1 MTFLPVL
8 PVYVLASLAAIVVIV
23 RVVTLYRLLER
34 TPAGRY
40 RWVVLRWAGLTFAAL
55 LLVLA
60 AFRPGVPVEGDRQ
73 ASATQELISD
83 INVFLVVDRSVTSRI
98 ADYGDDQPRMV
109 GIRND
114 ITAVIDQYRGARF
127 DLIGFATKAAV
138 DWPIS
143 ADAWSFKAY
152 VKNLSAYSLTPYD
165 AVNFIDPSAAK
176 DVLRQQLEEAKKLY
190 PDSKN
195 VVFFFGDGATGSQ
208 VKPAAFDIAPELMA
222 GAVVLGYG
230 TPQGG
235 PIPASFSAGH
245 KQYLGDP
252 ATGTVMTSGLDEA
265 RLKGIA
271 ASLGVDYFH
280 REAGQDIVPVLPA
293 VNPQLTLDT
302 ADVGKADPLVGRTD
316 WYWVF
321 ALLGAGLLLV
331 EVILTVREYR
341 RNRLSRNDFTAPDV
355 LR

>member
-8 PVYVLASLAAIVVIV
+8 PGYVLAALGALVVIV
-23 RVVTLYRLLER
+23 RVVTLYRLLVR

-73 ASATQELISD
+73 ASASQEYVSD
-83 INVFLVVDRSVTSRI
+83 VNVFLVVDRSVTSRI
-98 ADYGDDQPRMV
+98 ADFGEGQPRMV
-109 GIRND
+109 GIRDD
-114 ITAVIDQYRGARF
+114 IEALIDQYRGARF
-127 DLIGFATKAAV
+127 DLIGFATKAGV

-152 VKNLSAYSLTPYD
+152 VKNLSAYALTPYD
-165 AVNFIDPSAAK
+165 AVNFVDPTAAR
-176 DVLRQQLEEAKKLY
+176 DVLRGQLEQAKQLY

-195 VVFFFGDGATGSQ
+195 VVFYLGDGMTGT
-208 VKPAAFDIAPELMA
+208 VAKPTTFDVPPELMA

-230 TPQGG
+230 TPAGG
-235 PIPASFSAGH
+235 PIPASFAAGH

-252 ATGTVMTSGLDEA
+252 ATGTVLTSGLDEG
-265 RLKGIA
+265 RLKEIA
-271 ASLGVDYFH
+271 TNLGADYFH

-293 VNPQLTLDT
+293 VNQELMTDA
-302 ADVGKADPLVGRTD
+302 ADVGKADRPVGRTE
-316 WYWVF
+316 WYWTF
-321 ALLGAGLLLV
+321 ALLAAALLLV
-331 EVILTVREYR
+331 EVVLTVREYR
-341 RNRLSRNDFTAPDV
+341 RNRLSRNDFTAQDV